1 MSMFQVTI
9 KFELND
15 EFMKLVPEH
24 RAYVNSLIEKNNIE
38 YYTVS
43 LESQKVWILMLAES
57 KAEVFELLSK
67 SPLFSYW
74 EIEIDELMVYDGKNL
89 RLPDVV
95 LN

>member
-15 EFMKLVPEH
+15 EFMKLIPEH

-43 LESQKVWILMLAES
+43 MESQKVWILMLAES
-57 KAEVFELLSK
+57 KLEVRDLLSK
-67 SPLFSYW
+67 SPLFDFW